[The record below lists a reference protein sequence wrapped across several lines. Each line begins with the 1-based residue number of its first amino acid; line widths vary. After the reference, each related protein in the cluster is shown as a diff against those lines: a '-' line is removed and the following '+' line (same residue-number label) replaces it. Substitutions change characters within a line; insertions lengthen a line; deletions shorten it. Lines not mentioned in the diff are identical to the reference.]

1 VVELF
6 SCHSFGYV
14 VVLWARGSV
23 VVSDIQEKSKER
35 PESMSVV
42 AYPQLR
48 VVSLVV
54 DLPEE
59 PSEAVILLD
68 QVYPE
73 Y

>member
-1 VVELF
+1 M
-6 SCHSFGYV
+6 
-14 VVLWARGSV
+14 
-23 VVSDIQEKSKER
+23 SDIQEKSKER
-35 PESMSVV
+35 PENMSVV

-48 VVSLVV
+48 MVSLVV